1 MRRTQSQAVSD
12 TWKGLH
18 PLPQHPFTRGR
29 SGMGGGGYTG
39 GRLLEKGRPEQDVLS
54 LAQLPG
60 LGGNLRE
67 RKRELLAGEL
77 PFLGDYMREGSQA
90 TLFWGP

>member
-1 MRRTQSQAVSD
+1 MERTASSPPNIPSQEE
-12 TWKGLH
+12 
-18 PLPQHPFTRGR
+18 GR
-29 SGMGGGGYTG
+29 AWGGGGYTG